1 MLAMRRRLPPPLSTT
16 DPAHRALGR
25 LLTLALRHE
34 PARLGLEPD
43 AQGWVDVEDLLIAVR
58 REAGWAHATRAD
70 LEAACASGGK
80 ARLEIVEGRMRARY
94 GHSLPERL
102 DLPPSAP
109 PARLY
114 HGTAAASVEAI
125 LAEGLR
131 PMGRQYVHLSALLPQ
146 ARMIGYR
153 KSASAPALLSIDA
166 ARAHAD
172 GAVFHDAGDGVWLTG
187 PIDAK
192 YLTRVPGR

>member
-1 MLAMRRRLPPPLSTT
+1 MRRRLPPPLSTT

-34 PARLGLEPD
+34 PARLGLAPD
-43 AQGWVDVEDLLIAVR
+43 AQGWVEVDALLAAVQ
-58 REAGWAHATRAD
+58 REPGWAHATPAD

-80 ARLEIVEGRMRARY
+80 ARLEIVEGRIRARY

-102 DLPPSAP
+102 DLPPATP
-109 PARLY
+109 PHRLY
-114 HGTAAASVEAI
+114 HGTAAASLDAI
-125 LAEGLR
+125 LADGLR
-131 PMGRQYVHLSALLPQ
+131 PMGRQYVHLSANLPQ

-153 KSASAPALLSIDA
+153 KSASAPALLAVDA

-172 GAVFHDAGDGVWLTG
+172 GLVFHDAGDGVWLTG
-187 PIDAK
+187 PVAAK
-192 YLTRVPGR
+192 YLARVPGR

>member
-1 MLAMRRRLPPPLSTT
+1 MPMPRRLPPPLQAT
-16 DPAHRALGR
+16 DPAHRRLGR

-34 PARLGLEPD
+34 PARLGIEPD
-43 AQGWVDVEDLLIAVR
+43 GQGWVAVDALLDAVR
-58 REAGWAHATRAD
+58 REPDWAHAALAD

-80 ARLEIVEGRMRARY
+80 ARLEIVDGRIRARY

-102 DLPPSAP
+102 DLPPSMP
-109 PARLY
+109 PDRLY
-114 HGTAAASVEAI
+114 HGTAEASLAAI

-131 PMGRQYVHLSALLPQ
+131 PMGRQFVHLSANLPQ

-153 KSASAPALLSIDA
+153 KSASAPALLAIDA

-172 GAVFHDAGDGVWLTG
+172 GLVFHDAGDGVWLCG
-187 PIDAK
+187 PVAAK
-192 YLTRVPGR
+192 YLARVPGR